1 MALYSSPA
9 EKQETSIFDTVAGFG
24 KSLQELEFLKGPKGA
39 EIDKNLERLKI
50 KSETV
55 KAEKSFLQEWLPE
68 SMKDVDDKTL
78 ASFAISGAALLAS
91 NTDLVTSDKSIKD
104 KLDKLGYGAAALG
117 LVSLAPEKY
126 KNIGYMA
133 VGTALLYF
141 LGKDAWNMTTGMLGL
156 AKDFA
161 ISPIETFQ
169 KYSENPSLL
178 LEKLGLKDDKSK
190 QGQTDRMEKREKAV
204 DDPAEQAKLAEQ
216 DGKNRTKLIGILT
229 LRSNERTA
237 TVLVNDMSDITIE
250 TFLDNYEVMKLNKKI
265 SGKENLADLL
275 KKVYDNVL
283 AVEEQKF
290 EDNLPWHQK
299 GIIKGMREAASLG
312 FSCIPV
318 IGNGYT
324 AITALTGEDYI
335 GGDTLSTT
343 ERVVAAGV
351 TLIPFGALAKGAA
364 KGVGKVAA
372 KGILGGRLSKLGLVV
387 RDWPVVKNGILSVPH
402 FEKVAKLRKDLVKGK
417 ITQAVFD
424 AKVAQF
430 GFDPKRTALL
440 ADHIYPGARKA
451 KNIVGTYDIFSNDE
465 SMATIKNMVA
475 LQELEQSMEIAKGKV
490 VPMANYTPRQLPQIQ
505 PQNPEGLAQAA

>member
-1 MALYSSPA
+1 MNTPSAI
-9 EKQETSIFDTVAGFG
+9 EKEPSIFDQVKDFG
-24 KSLQELEFLKGPKGA
+24 ENLKKLEFLKNAKGA
-39 EIDKNLERLKI
+39 EIDKNLERRAI
-50 KSETV
+50 ISDTV

-68 SMKDVDDKTL
+68 SMKNVDNKTL

-91 NTDLVTSDKSIKD
+91 NTNLLTEDKSIKD
-104 KLDKLGYGAAALG
+104 KLDKLGYGAAAFG
-117 LVSLAPEKY
+117 LVGLAPEKY

-156 AKDFA
+156 VKDAA
-161 ISPIETFQ
+161 ISPIETFK
-169 KYSENPSLL
+169 KYSENPGLL
-178 LEKLGLKDDKSK
+178 LEKLGIKDDKSK

-216 DGKNRTKLIGILT
+216 DGRNRTKLIGIFT

-250 TFLDNYEVMKLNKKI
+250 TFLDNYEVMKMNKKI
-265 SGKENLADLL
+265 SGKENLAELL
-275 KKVYDNVL
+275 KKVYENIV
-283 AVEEQKF
+283 AVEEKKF
-290 EDNLPWHQK
+290 EENLPWHQK
-299 GIIKGMREAASLG
+299 GITKGIREGVSFG

-351 TLIPFGALAKGAA
+351 TLIPFGALGKGAL
-364 KGVGKVAA
+364 KGVGKVAG

-387 RDWPVVKNGILSVPH
+387 KDWSVVKNGVLSVPH
-402 FEKVAKLRKDLVKGK
+402 FEKVVKLRKDLKAGK

-424 AKVAQF
+424 EKVAKF
-430 GFDPKRTALL
+430 GFDPKRTAIL
-440 ADHIYPGARKA
+440 ADHIYPGAQKARKL
-451 KNIVGTYDIFSNDE
+451 VGTYDIFDTDE
-465 SMATIKNMVA
+465 SMDTIKNMVTI
-475 LQELEQSMEIAKGKV
+475 QELERSMEIMKGKV
-490 VPMANYTPRQLPQIQ
+490 TPMANYTPRQQ
-505 PQNPEGLAQAA
+505 PQQISEGLAKAA